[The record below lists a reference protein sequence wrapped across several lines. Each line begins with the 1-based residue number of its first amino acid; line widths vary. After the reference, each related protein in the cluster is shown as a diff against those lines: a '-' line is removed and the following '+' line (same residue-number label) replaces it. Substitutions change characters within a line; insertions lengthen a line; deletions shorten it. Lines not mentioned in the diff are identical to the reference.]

1 MGLTKGGTHQRWLL
15 HYFTKALIGAPID
28 YNSEVNQ
35 REKPMTRFFDR
46 RFEDL
51 VLLRDLVFCLA
62 PRISSTARK
71 LSSFADYEG
80 QPWCAVRASA
90 AYWLCTGGIWD
101 GGAVPLRT
109 SIAWYMRTGDT
120 EYYNPLSYSR
130 QKDGRR

>member
-1 MGLTKGGTHQRWLL
+1 MRLGQAKPALQLGGPKG
-15 HYFTKALIGAPID
+15 F
-28 YNSEVNQ
+28 N
-35 REKPMTRFFDR
+35 PMTRFLDR

-51 VLLRDLVFCLA
+51 VLLRDLAIRYA
-62 PRISSTARK
+62 PRIAGTARK

-90 AYWLCTGGIWD
+90 AYWLCTGSIWD

-120 EYYNPLSYSR
+120 ECYNPLSYNQ
-130 QKDGRR
+130 QKDRRG